1 MWLTPFTSGNHEST
15 GQWKFGDIT
24 GCSRDIQHVVDYL
37 RNIFG
42 YTVQLIVSHSLG
54 SLASFHWLCNASA
67 GQLPAF
73 VNVSGRY
80 RMRVSRL
87 AVIRSPFPD
96 IAAATYRTPTV
107 CTSQLSTILAGSLI
121 VPKSQIQPCCGKRV
135 LMNRVITMQPSLW
148 QGGQCLFEYLQMISS
163 TLPNGI
169 RPLYG
174 ASFLRPPMFL
184 AYTD

>member
-15 GQWKFGDIT
+15 GQWKFGDII
-24 GCSRDIQHVVDYL
+24 GSSRDIQHVVDYL

-54 SLASFHWLCNASA
+54 SLASFHWLCNTSA
-67 GQLPAF
+67 GQQLPAF

-87 AVIRSPFPD
+87 TIIGSHSFPTLPPP
-96 IAAATYRTPTV
+96 IESLRY
-107 CTSQLSTILAGSLI
+107 SQLSTILAGLLM
-121 VPKSQIQPCCGKRV
+121 VPKSQIQPWCGKRV

-148 QGGQCLFEYLQMISS
+148 PGNQCLFEYLQMTSGA
-163 TLPNGI
+163 LPNGI
-169 RPLYG
+169 HHLYG
-174 ASFLRPPMFL
+174 AIFLRPPTSL